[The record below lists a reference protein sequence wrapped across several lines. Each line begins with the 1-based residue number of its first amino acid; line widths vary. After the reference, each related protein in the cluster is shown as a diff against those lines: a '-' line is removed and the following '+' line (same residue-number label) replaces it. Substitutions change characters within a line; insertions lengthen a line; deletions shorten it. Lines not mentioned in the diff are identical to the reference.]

1 MDDHVLLLLTSLEL
15 LFKPA
20 LLKRIN
26 LQIHKAVL
34 RNHSH
39 TKRKDSLETRTVL
52 LIFLLELEMSR
63 VAAQVAHQNSEKW

>member
-26 LQIHKAVL
+26 LHTKP

-39 TKRKDSLETRTVL
+39 TKRKDSLKTRTVL
-52 LIFLLELEMSR
+52 LIFLLELEISR
-63 VAAQVAHQNSEKW
+63 VPAQVTHENSEKW